1 MGTIDELTR
10 LEALLQEGAIS
21 QDEFEMLKKNAIS
34 ESQTEN
40 STQKKT
46 KRKTEKEAEI
56 EIAPEQKVIPSN
68 PKNAVLKEITCSNCG
83 AELLFDPGTQ
93 LASCN
98 FCNSRFEIKNSE
110 EKSVIIPEGIVPF
123 SVSKKDYESRVLEY
137 LSEGDYTPIDILESS
152 VFSSVNGI
160 YLPVWYYSG
169 KYRGNWSASSG
180 YNYIEEYQVKENNKW
195 VTKQRVVT
203 DWRPSSGN
211 CDGDLFVTGYA
222 AGERKSEL
230 VVFTWD
236 TVLRKIKIKPFDS
249 KYTVG
254 FNLLEFKLD
263 EHESWEDYG
272 TEAADH
278 YVRSQVYPRIPGDL
292 YKDVHVEA
300 VYDKEK
306 PIRVYYPV
314 WITYYKYNGKEY
326 YVWMDGS
333 NPSRI
338 FGTKPEDAG
347 IKSKSEFFL
356 KIFKYWWIV
365 VFVWVLWGLIS
376 YFSAPGGENGEAQT
390 LWLEKHWE
398 GGDGGFWRFRAIFV
412 IGGWGFL
419 YILGIIQKKVVI
431 GSAKKRRAEVLNRIK
446 KNKK

>member
-10 LEALLQEGAIS
+10 LEALVNEGAIS
-21 QDEFEMLKKNAIS
+21 QDEFEVLKKNVTS
-34 ESQTEN
+34 ESQNEN

-46 KRKTEKEAEI
+46 KKKTEKEKVFKISE
-56 EIAPEQKVIPSN
+56 EQKVISSATN
-68 PKNAVLKEITCSNCG
+68 NAVLKEITCSNCG
-83 AELLFDPGTQ
+83 AELLFDPETQ

-110 EKSVIIPEGIVPF
+110 EKSVIIPGGIVPF

-180 YNYIEEYQVKENNKW
+180 YNYIEEYQVREDNKW

-211 CDGDLFVTGYA
+211 CDGDLLVTGYA

-236 TVLRKIKIKPFDS
+236 TVLKKNKIKPFDS

-263 EHESWEDYG
+263 EHESWNEYG
-272 TEAADH
+272 ATAADH
-278 YVRSQVYPRIPGDL
+278 YVRTNVYPRIPGDL

-333 NPSRI
+333 NSSRI
-338 FGTKPEDAG
+338 FGTQPEDAS

-365 VFVWVLWGLIS
+365 VVVWVLWGFITF
-376 YFSAPGGENGEAQT
+376 FSSESEGHGLGD
-390 LWLEKHWE
+390 HWWDE
-398 GGDGGFWRFRAIFV
+398 DVDFWWFKFFFV
-412 IGGWGFL
+412 LGGWGLL

-431 GSAKKRRAEVLNRIK
+431 SSAKNRRNEVLNRIK